1 MRTAKEIINKR
12 IDAIIKDG
20 EKTIIFSNVADSLMG
35 VLEKFNGKVFN
46 EGLMKKINLALKE
59 NGCEYGITTKSSY
72 SWSTSK
78 SNDKVKVYFAERKQN
93 YHGEDFYTNIDCP
106 MGYPYIFKLDNGRLN
121 FEKTKECLLVYMK
134 YILEDNNNHLKEIES
149 IKKAEKSLQNLLDS
163 IEELNKIDGSLHLD
177 LKDETGYFGKA
188 FHGTNVEAEKY
199 YQLIK

>member
-12 IDAIIKDG
+12 IDAIVKDG
-20 EKTIIFSNVADSLMG
+20 EKNNIFSNVAEYLTV

-72 SWSTSK
+72 SLSANK
-78 SNDKVKVYFAERKQN
+78 SNDSVKVYFAERKQN

-106 MGYPYIFKLDNGRLN
+106 MGYSYIFKLDNGRLN
-121 FEKTKECLLVYMK
+121 FEKTNECLLAYMN
-134 YILEDNNNHLKEIES
+134 YIVEDNSNHLKEIES
-149 IKKAEKSLQNLLDS
+149 VKKAEKPLQNLLDA
-163 IEELNKIDGSLHLD
+163 IGELKNIDGSLHLD
-177 LKDETGYFGKA
+177 LKFETGYFGKA